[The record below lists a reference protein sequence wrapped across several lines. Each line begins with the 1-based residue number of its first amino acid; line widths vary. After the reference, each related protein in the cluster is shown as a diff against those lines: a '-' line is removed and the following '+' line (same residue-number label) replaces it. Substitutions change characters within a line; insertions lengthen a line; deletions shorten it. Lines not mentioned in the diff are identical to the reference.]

1 MFVLWC
7 YGSKFMPAVLIV
19 LLSYGAMLRSFCN
32 QIVAN
37 NNGTRCLMVYPSPI
51 IDFNGNESLFYNS
64 SSKHYF
70 DKEWRGWTDV
80 YEEGYIM
87 SQQISLFILFI
98 FIG

>member
-1 MFVLWC
+1 
-7 YGSKFMPAVLIV
+7 
-19 LLSYGAMLRSFCN
+19 MLRSFCN

-37 NNGTRCLMVYPSPI
+37 NNLTRCLMVYPSPVVEI
-51 IDFNGNESLFYNS
+51 NVNESLFFNS
-64 SSKHYF
+64 SSKYHYI